1 MTHNLKEF
9 KSEQTMEEVKTAIL
23 KLKHQKDEIKR
34 LLLVQVRSSIQE
46 AFYNLP
52 VEKQTLE
59 DYVSCLRRR
68 DTFIEDS
75 HHATTLN
82 NGLARNRDNRRSN
95 KRKLNMKEP
104 TQQNTY
110 NKNKKMVIT
119 TIVVKIS
126 VGEAKLF

>member
-1 MTHNLKEF
+1 MPLLWIMDSRTRSNDIE
-9 KSEQTMEEVKTAIL
+9 T
-23 KLKHQKDEIKR
+23 KR
-34 LLLVQVRSSIQE
+34 R
-46 AFYNLP
+46 
-52 VEKQTLE
+52 
-59 DYVSCLRRR
+59 
-68 DTFIEDS
+68 
-75 HHATTLN
+75 
-82 NGLARNRDNRRSN
+82 RNRDNRRSN

>member
-1 MTHNLKEF
+1 MDSRTRSNDIE
-9 KSEQTMEEVKTAIL
+9 T
-23 KLKHQKDEIKR
+23 KR
-34 LLLVQVRSSIQE
+34 R
-46 AFYNLP
+46 
-52 VEKQTLE
+52 
-59 DYVSCLRRR
+59 
-68 DTFIEDS
+68 
-75 HHATTLN
+75 
-82 NGLARNRDNRRSN
+82 RNRDNRRSN